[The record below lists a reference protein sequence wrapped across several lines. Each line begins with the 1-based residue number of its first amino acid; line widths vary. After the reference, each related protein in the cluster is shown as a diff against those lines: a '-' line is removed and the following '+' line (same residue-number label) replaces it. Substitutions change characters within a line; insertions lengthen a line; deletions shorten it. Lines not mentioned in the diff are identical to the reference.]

1 MSKRMRFISGLLLF
15 IAALAATAF
24 ACAWPGTSHSV
35 RFNQYQTE
43 RELGRLPPLP
53 TFANGT
59 NRLRVYWGM
68 EDWGLADPELYPG
81 DDFNVAKK
89 RSDEVDALWDRAQTA
104 TTEGKLAQARDLLR
118 EYLRLT
124 QLARHVWFDPTNR
137 QERRNTAIDQLDALA
152 ALGHGSS
159 NTRVQHYLNAR
170 HLYDSGDLSEKD
182 DRDLGQA
189 ATDLN
194 LNDNVAYLRAAKLYR
209 QNLFPE
215 SAQAFNNVARRFPQ
229 SEKREASMFMSALAS
244 LKASTAYTP
253 TSADEAH
260 LHEDSRATVQPVVI
274 DDSWHDA
281 LAGFKRVMTAYPRGR
296 YFNDARGWLAYLMLR
311 NNDRAGALVEYYRLL
326 ADAADENAR
335 LEAAFSLELVRHH
348 ATAVEL
354 SLVEKQLAHEPQ
366 AALAYAYHNIFNY
379 SIDPGSAYRS
389 PGQSETDELRRQL
402 DREWARDRLNTGRET
417 VERTLVFSRH
427 LMESYPN
434 LAVGGAF
441 ALRAAEASLELGN
454 NEDAVQFTERALR
467 SGINGDDR
475 AQALWTNG
483 IGEHRL
489 RHFDAARKSLNTLLK
504 DYPNSRLLEGA
515 RRTLAMIAEDSGDI
529 DGALEQY
536 VTLGYSTDVAY
547 FVDVLMTTKQLADFI
562 HRHPDSPKN
571 NDFTYALGVR
581 YLRANRWE
589 DARNTLARVRT
600 SPKPV
605 YDVYSNNSECLNTN
619 VDCIDPKDPSYY
631 EEGPVV
637 ITNRLLMRDVQTAN
651 DLQTLERA
659 VTDAS
664 GDEATAEALYQL
676 ASYQYE
682 ASPLLFYNPIE
693 WSGNRYWDLSRLA
706 DENRYRTTNEAQM
719 LFAYM
724 QEHDTLA
731 RALKIYLEVVK
742 RFPRTRAARDA
753 LYTTA
758 VCHERLSDYNPYWRE
773 IYMTGLHAGSR
784 MVTYEDVKAAYPNY
798 QLPRGTYGWRP
809 SNRTANGGPGW
820 ASPPKR
826 VPRPTRMARLKLMI
840 DHILNRAANF
850 RTLIGIL
857 LAIRFTAWLTKLDR
871 KLLFLA
877 NLCGFGAFLW
887 LTFLRHTLL

>member
-1 MSKRMRFISGLLLF
+1 MSKRMRSLTGLLLF
-15 IAALAATAF
+15 VAALAATAF

-35 RFNQYQTE
+35 RFNDYQTE

-68 EDWGLADPELYPG
+68 EDWGLADPELYPN
-81 DDFNVAKK
+81 DDFNIAKK
-89 RSDEVDALWDRAQTA
+89 RSDEVDALWERAQTA
-104 TTEGKLAQARDLLR
+104 ATAGKLAQARDLLR

-124 QLARHVWFDPTNR
+124 QLARHAWFDPSSR
-137 QERRNTAIDQLDALA
+137 QERRNTAIDQLDALS
-152 ALGHGSS
+152 ALDHGSS
-159 NTRVQHYLNAR
+159 GTRVQHYLNAR
-170 HLYDSGDLSEKD
+170 HLYDAGDLSDKD
-182 DRDLGQA
+182 DRDLSQA
-189 ATDLN
+189 ATDFN
-194 LNDNVAYLRAAKLYR
+194 LKDNVAYLRAAKLYR

-215 SAQAFNNVARRFPQ
+215 SAQAFNNLARRFPQ

-253 TSADEAH
+253 TSGDEAH
-260 LHEDSRATVQPVVI
+260 LHEDSRSPVQPVVI
-274 DDSWHDA
+274 DDSWHQA
-281 LAGFKRVMTAYPRGR
+281 LAGFKRVMAAYPRGR

-311 NNDRAGALVEYYRLL
+311 NDDRAGALVEYYRLL

-348 ATAVEL
+348 ATAIEL

-389 PGQSETDELRRQL
+389 PSGQTETDDLRRQL
-402 DREWARDRLNTGRET
+402 DREWAKERLNTGRET

-434 LAVGGAF
+434 LAVGGGF

-467 SGINGDDR
+467 NGINGDER

-483 IGEHRL
+483 IAEHRL
-489 RHFDAARKSLNTLLK
+489 RDFDSARQSLNTLLK
-504 DYPNSRLLEGA
+504 EFPKSRLLEGA
-515 RRTLAMIAEDSGDI
+515 RRTLAMIAEDAGDI

-536 VTLGYSTDVAY
+536 IALGYSTDVAY
-547 FVDVLMTTKQLADFI
+547 FVDVLMTTRQLDDFI
-562 HRHPDSPKN
+562 HRHPDSPQN
-571 NDFTYALGVR
+571 NDFTYALGLR

-631 EEGPVV
+631 EEGVV

-651 DLQTLERA
+651 DLQALERA

-693 WSGNRYWDLSRLA
+693 WTGNRYWDLSRLA
-706 DENRYRTTNEAQM
+706 DENRYRTTNESQL

-753 LYTTA
+753 LYTAA

-773 IYMTGLHAGSR
+773 IYMTGLHAGAR
-784 MVTYEDVKAAYPNY
+784 LVTYNDVKAAYPTY
-798 QLPRGTYGWRP
+798 QIPRGTYGWTP
-809 SNRTANGGPGW
+809 STRTVNGGPGW
-820 ASPPKR
+820 APPPKR
-826 VPRPTRMARLKLMI
+826 VPRPTRMARLKLM
-840 DHILNRAANF
+840 LENFFNRARHWVA
-850 RTLIGIL
+850 L
-857 LAIRFTAWLTKLDR
+857 LAILLVMRVTARLALLNR
-871 KLLFLA
+871 RLLFLA
-877 NLCGFGAFLW
+877 QVIVSLFWIVHF
-887 LTFLRHTLL
+887 R